1 MYAQSIGHNCYGQ
14 TRRYTVEVPFI
25 VNVERVVTYTGV
37 IELLLQHLQNEI
49 FYLSFESYYYR
60 TPL

>member
-37 IELLLQHLQNEI
+37 IELLLTHQQHLQNEI
-49 FYLSFESYYYR
+49 LF
-60 TPL
+60 